1 MALFKVLRGTAATIA
16 PESATKPAFN
26 DGYAYFTPDDGR
38 FYIDV
43 ELDADPPYYYDKA
56 VVNGKTIYRIEI
68 ESKTWA
74 ELINTKSNVNHT
86 HSIDDIDDVD
96 TPALVNYY
104 GTCSTSSSSPEKIV
118 TVNGSFSL
126 VEGVQVTVRFVNA
139 PAYQGRRW
147 TLNVNGTGAKAIYKY
162 GTTGSYSSGDDSWYA
177 GSIVTFTY
185 NGSAWIINNWE
196 GTTYNVIST
205 SGMTLNNT
213 SAGLITGERILQLIN
228 GLNGFN
234 NSALYATDSKSG
246 IISATDHATLTDLN
260 SNAVR
265 ANDVTSLD
273 ATLEWNAFTSIAD
286 IGGTEIE
293 VSLPEYP
300 IEFVTLA
307 YDSAQSQFV
316 VDKTFNEIV
325 TAYHANKKVYLIDGT
340 SLMSQPEID
349 TVIAPLVAVQES
361 TNSNYKHIIFE
372 TLILSAGTI
381 FEYIVDENNSVETY
395 AENLI
400 INDTKNTAGS
410 SNSTS
415 KMFLIGA
422 TSQDAFGV
430 TTYSNT
436 AVYATNGALTA
447 TSFSGSGANLTSLNA
462 GNISSGTLPVARGG
476 TGQTSIANIQAGK
489 DGDGNTISSTYLKLS
504 GGTMTGNITFNN
516 ADINIQR
523 PGRNGSW
530 WEGRDKALVKLTTY
544 AGYQPIVSSKT
555 TDGSWE
561 IGPYSN
567 NYLHF
572 VYVSDATYA
581 AGSNT
586 GTYSSS
592 ARISSTGG
600 IYGAVWN
607 DFAEFRQGENNPGRV
622 MVENGDDSI
631 SISTKRLQPGA
642 MICSDTYGF
651 AIGETDECKCPIAV
665 AGRVLAYPL
674 EPREEY
680 NFFIGQAVC
689 SGPDGTVSI
698 MTKDEV
704 KEYPECVIGYIS
716 AVPKYETWG
725 TGNVKVDGRVWIK
738 IK

>member
-96 TPALVNYY
+96 APALVNYY

-139 PAYQGRRW
+139 PAYQGRGW

-213 SAGLITGERILQLIN
+213 SAGLITGQRILQLIN

-307 YDSAQSQFV
+307 YDSAQSKFV

-325 TAYHANKKVYLIDGT
+325 TAYHANKKVYLIDET
-340 SLMSQPEID
+340 SSMSQPEID

-476 TGQTSIANIQAGK
+476 TGQTSIPNIQAGK

-504 GGTMTGNITFNN
+504 GGTMTGVINSSFRSSSWVNSLTNSAITLTDDTSSYGGWICGPTKN
-516 ADINIQR
+516 
-523 PGRNGSW
+523 GRIAIS
-530 WEGRDKALVKLTTY
+530 
-544 AGYQPIVSSKT
+544 
-555 TDGSWE
+555 
-561 IGPYSN
+561 
-567 NYLHF
+567 
-572 VYVSDATYA
+572 
-581 AGSNT
+581 
-586 GTYSSS
+586 TYSSDS
-592 ARISSTGG
+592 DLLYFGYGERGRTTNSFARQMTWNGANG
-600 IYGAVWN
+600 TLTATKVYGAVWN
-607 DFAEFRQGENNPGRV
+607 DFAEYRQGENSPGKV

-631 SISTKRLQPGA
+631 SMSTKRLQPGA

-725 TGNVKVDGRVWIK
+725 TDNVKVDGRVWIK
-738 IK
+738 VK